1 MSAVGDS
8 AADDA
13 AAVDTSE
20 LRAWAEI
27 DLEALNHNIGLLRQ
41 AAPNSELMAVVKA
54 DAYGHGLQP
63 VAAAARAAGASWLGV
78 ALPEEA
84 LALRAAG
91 DTGPMLCW
99 LATPGSDFAGCIA
112 ADIDVS
118 AYGLPMLAEIVTAAR
133 TVDRPARVHL
143 KVDTGLSR
151 GGAMP
156 PWGEFFT
163 AAAALANEGVIEV
176 VGLWSHLAY
185 ADEPTHPTIE
195 AQVRAFEAA
204 SQAASEAGLQPQLR
218 HLANSA
224 ATLRLPHTHYDM
236 VRPGIAMYGL
246 TPGEAVGTEA
256 ELGLRPVMT
265 LKARLV
271 TVKPVPAGTGVS
283 YAHAYHTA
291 NDTEV
296 ALVPMGYADGVPR
309 AGSGVLPV
317 RVGDA
322 TLPVAG
328 RVCMDQFVVDLH
340 GNPAEAGDVVV
351 LFGDGGAGHPTA
363 TQWAQASGTI
373 GYEIVTRI
381 GPRVPRVIIG
391 SGPRQEA

>member
-1 MSAVGDS
+1 MVSATAPG
-8 AADDA
+8 AEPADTTA
-13 AAVDTSE
+13 

-27 DLEALNHNIGLLRQ
+27 DLDALAHNVGVLRE
-41 AAPNSELMAVVKA
+41 AAPNAELMAVVKA
-54 DAYGHGLQP
+54 DAYGHGLVP

-84 LALRAAG
+84 LELRAAG
-91 DTGPMLCW
+91 DTGPLLCW
-99 LATPGSDFAGCIA
+99 LAAPSSDFAGCIA

-118 AYGLPMLAEIVTAAR
+118 AYGKPMLAEIAAAAR
-133 TVDRPARVHL
+133 TSGRSARVHL

-156 PWGEFFT
+156 PWEEFFF
-163 AAAALANEGVIEV
+163 AAAELAAEGLIDV

-185 ADEPTHPTIE
+185 ADEPTHPTID
-195 AQVRAFEAA
+195 AQVAAFEAA
-204 SQAASEAGLQPQLR
+204 AEAALAADLDPPLR

-224 ATLRLPHTHYDM
+224 ATLRLPHTHYDL
-236 VRPGIAMYGL
+236 VRPGIAMYGI
-246 TPGEAVGTEA
+246 TPGEAVGTEE

-265 LKARLV
+265 LKSRLV
-271 TVKPVPAGTGVS
+271 SVKSVPAGTGVS

-291 NDTEV
+291 EDTEV
-296 ALVPMGYADGVPR
+296 ALVPMGYADGIPR
-309 AGSGVLPV
+309 AGSNLLPV
-317 RVGDA
+317 RIGAA

-340 GNPAEAGDVVV
+340 GNPATAGDVAV
-351 LFGDGGAGHPTA
+351 LFGDPRRGDPTA
-363 TQWAQASGTI
+363 TQWAQVSGTI

-381 GPRVPRVIIG
+381 GPRVPRVIVH